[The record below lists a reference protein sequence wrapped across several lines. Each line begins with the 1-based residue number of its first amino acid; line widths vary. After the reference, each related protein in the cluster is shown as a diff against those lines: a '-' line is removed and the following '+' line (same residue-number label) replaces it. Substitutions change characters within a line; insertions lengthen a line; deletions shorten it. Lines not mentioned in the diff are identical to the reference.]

1 MHKQHSLLH
10 PMDIKENP
18 DTAQIESSAQGEQA
32 PEAADSAKSR
42 KAWVALVIFA
52 VIITVVAWVAMV
64 YNEYVSFYSAVAG
77 LVGHS
82 WAFLPRRGIGKQNL
96 CSLRPGLWSR
106 IYSCHCNSPHARGR
120 KRRQQQNHNCLER
133 TLLLL
138 SPQ

>member
-1 MHKQHSLLH
+1 
-10 PMDIKENP
+10 MDIKENP

-77 LVGHS
+77 LVGAVAGAILVGKGTWRNVAITS
-82 WAFLPRRGIGKQNL
+82 AIAAGVLALVFGLLWAAWNILVK
-96 CSLRPGLWSR
+96 
-106 IYSCHCNSPHARGR
+106 
-120 KRRQQQNHNCLER
+120 
-133 TLLLL
+133 
-138 SPQ
+138 